1 MSANVTSFNSGAL
14 EWVTSSKAKVVCL
27 QETHLT
33 PEMLHG
39 RRATL
44 QALGW
49 DLYAEPASLSDKG
62 TRLGGTACA
71 FPKNSGVWQKATYQ
85 CKGAGY
91 TAVGLRQ
98 RRWDYTIVSLYLRDT
113 EGLNG
118 PTNAEVL
125 SSLVA
130 FVRTLPEPWII
141 LGDWNLDPTEVQ
153 DTALI
158 QVMRGRM
165 VATGGYMQPWGGAGF
180 WGCESEPGSPDGSV
194 CDLGSPVETT
204 CSLAPQSPGRC
215 QRMEVLEASPVP
227 EAHGRPQKPRMARGN
242 PPTSP

>member
-1 MSANVTSFNSGAL
+1 MQDGPACLRARRGKEESLTPEQVLGQQEREEDPTDGEGTDSEEPSHEKVDPSASPDQYLGIMSANVTSFNNGAL

-44 QALGW
+44 QSLGW

-113 EGLNG
+113 ESLNG
-118 PTNAEVL
+118 PTNVEVL

-130 FVRTLPEPWII
+130 FVRTIPEPWII
-141 LGDWNLDPTEVQ
+141 LGD
-153 DTALI
+153 
-158 QVMRGRM
+158 
-165 VATGGYMQPWGGAGF
+165 
-180 WGCESEPGSPDGSV
+180 
-194 CDLGSPVETT
+194 
-204 CSLAPQSPGRC
+204 
-215 QRMEVLEASPVP
+215 
-227 EAHGRPQKPRMARGN
+227 
-242 PPTSP
+242 